1 MKIARPSNGF
11 NIHVS
16 PNVKAFVDQMCKD
29 DKEFFWRWESVLAR
43 LRGTGHVAGDAVTE
57 NPGHRAAVFV
67 VDQWRIKVVWLVV
80 GDTVTIKLADF

>member
-11 NIHVS
+11 IIRIA
-16 PNVKAFVDQMCKD
+16 PNVQAFVDQMRKD
-29 DKEFFWRWESVLAR
+29 DKDFFWRWDSVIAR
-43 LRGTGHVAGDAVTE
+43 LKGTAHVAGDAVTD

-67 VDQWRIKVVWLVV
+67 IDEWRIKIVWLVV